1 MFRDSVCHSTDMETE
16 MEIPTHPLASK
27 HVDDTL
33 FLLHEALTEDADDPR
48 LNVAWQWKLQ
58 GYADLVQYLRECV
71 DGSQPENV
79 VQIPVG
85 A

>member
-1 MFRDSVCHSTDMETE
+1 MFRDSVCHSNDTETE
-16 MEIPTHPLASK
+16 MEIPAHPLASK

-71 DGSQPENV
+71 DGSKLTRLHAVP
-79 VQIPVG
+79 
-85 A
+85 